1 MESRINMKSKTITR
15 ILTLAGTAGILS
27 AATFAR
33 ADITVKGSDTMVILA
48 QKWAEVYM
56 GAHPGKKIQVTG
68 GGSGTGFAAMQNQ
81 STDLCNASRKI
92 KAKEIESCIK
102 AFGKRPTEYKVA
114 LDGLSVYVSADNP
127 VKELTLEQLEL
138 IFTGKTRNWKAVG
151 GPDTPITI
159 YSRENSSGTY
169 EFFKENVLKGKDF
182 AASAQTMPGTAAVLQ
197 AVAKD
202 KNGIGY
208 GGAAYGAGAK
218 HLAIKK
224 DDSSPAVEPTEE
236 NVVKGVYPIWRHL
249 FIYVNPAL
257 DKGDVAA
264 YLNWI
269 RSNDGQ
275 KVVKEVGYFPLPDGL
290 RQK

>member
-1 MESRINMKSKTITR
+1 MNT
-15 ILTLAGTAGILS
+15 LTKLLIVSVACAGCAAS
-27 AATFAR
+27 AASGTL
-33 ADITVKGSDTMVILA
+33 TVKGSDTLVILA

-56 GAHPGKKIQVTG
+56 AAHPGKKIQVTG
-68 GGSGTGFAAMQNQ
+68 GGSGTGFAALQNQ

-138 IFTGKTRNWKAVG
+138 IFTGKTKNWKDVG
-151 GPDTPITI
+151 GPDAPITI

-202 KNGIGY
+202 KGGIGY

-224 DDSSPAVEPTEE
+224 DD
-236 NVVKGVYPIWRHL
+236 I
-249 FIYVNPAL
+249 
-257 DKGDVAA
+257 
-264 YLNWI
+264 
-269 RSNDGQ
+269 
-275 KVVKEVGYFPLPDGL
+275 
-290 RQK
+290 